1 MHFFSKNNAFFS
13 KKTAFFW
20 DFLEKQIKLRRKK
33 EGDLF
38 HPIGMIGKKKISK
51 FFKDEKIPIFGQ
63 QKIWLLCD
71 GDDQVLVRDLL
82 KEHVPIEIQI
92 KITQLFNQEFA
103 RRQVVRNG
111 W

>member
-1 MHFFSKNNAFFS
+1 MITDNMRYENATGTQPLLVKPVVTNRCSNF
-13 KKTAFFW
+13 
-20 DFLEKQIKLRRKK
+20 
-33 EGDLF
+33 
-38 HPIGMIGKKKISK
+38 
-51 FFKDEKIPIFGQ
+51 Q
-63 QKIWLLCD
+63 QVLVN
-71 GDDQVLVRDLL
+71 GDDQVLVRELL

>member
-1 MHFFSKNNAFFS
+1 MITDNKRDENATGTQPLLVKPVVTNRCS
-13 KKTAFFW
+13 
-20 DFLEKQIKLRRKK
+20 DF
-33 EGDLF
+33 
-38 HPIGMIGKKKISK
+38 
-51 FFKDEKIPIFGQ
+51 Q
-63 QKIWLLCD
+63 QFLVNS
-71 GDDQVLVRDLL
+71 DDQVLVRELL

>member
-1 MHFFSKNNAFFS
+1 MVTDNKRDENATGTQPLLVKPVVTNRCSNF
-13 KKTAFFW
+13 
-20 DFLEKQIKLRRKK
+20 
-33 EGDLF
+33 
-38 HPIGMIGKKKISK
+38 
-51 FFKDEKIPIFGQ
+51 Q
-63 QKIWLLCD
+63 QVLVN

-103 RRQVVRNG
+103 RRQIIRNG